1 MDLSFFTSDGD
12 TLVPTP
18 MALSSWSDDQ
28 LHGVAVSGALGR
40 AAERAVADLGRAEL
54 VPVRLTVDLFRATR
68 MRACRLETT
77 VVREGPR
84 LCLVDVHLHQD
95 SDGDGDGKGAQVTT
109 ARASVLFLRTG
120 EAPTGEVWMP
130 QDAPQPPPLEVA
142 PVSDEPH
149 VPYLRSDAD
158 WSQSFREHQNA
169 GRKTTWNTPPSIVSG
184 EPLTGFQAAAAMA
197 DGTSLTS
204 NWGSRGVEHINAD
217 ITLTLARRPVGV
229 TVGLDASDRVEHDGI
244 AVGTATLF
252 DREGRLGT
260 TVVTAMTNTRRSVD
274 LGSDERARGDDV

>member
-40 AAERAVADLGRAEL
+40 AAERTVADLGRAEL

-95 SDGDGDGKGAQVTT
+95 TDGDGDQEQVTT

-158 WSQSFREHQNA
+158 WSQNFREHQNA

-184 EPLTGFQAAAAMA
+184 EPLTGFQAA
-197 DGTSLTS
+197 GTSLTS

-229 TVGLDASDRVEHDGI
+229 TVGLHASDRVEHDGI

>member
-1 MDLSFFTSDGD
+1 MDLSFFTRDGD
-12 TLVPTP
+12 VLVPTE
-18 MALSSWSDDQ
+18 MALSSWSGDQ

-40 AAERAVADLGRAEL
+40 AAEQAVEAIGRVEL

-68 MRACRLETT
+68 MRPCRLEAT

-84 LCLVDVHLHQD
+84 LCLVDVHLLQ
-95 SDGDGDGKGAQVTT
+95 DGDDTEDGPVAT

-130 QDAPQPPPLEVA
+130 QDAPQPPPVEVA
-142 PVSDEPH
+142 PVTDQPH

-158 WSQSFREHQNA
+158 WSQNFREHQNA
-169 GRKTTWNTPPSIVSG
+169 GRKTTWNTPPAIVSG

-229 TVGLDASDRVEHDGI
+229 TVGLHATDRVEHDGI

-260 TVVTAMTNTRRSVD
+260 TVVTAMSNTKRSVD
-274 LGSDERARGDDV
+274 LGSDDRARGDDV